1 MSKVDIQHAV
11 DVLSNLA
18 QSEGDVGYEYWM
30 SIIKLL
36 KQSPAVPETVSKT
49 WISQFCTDVT
59 TAAGLLNYGKRDK
72 GLAKRISDDATRLRL
87 SVIAENN
94 APPVPALPDGYVL
107 VPIEPTPKMCKA
119 AYWAKDKWHS
129 TQCDTQDELY
139 FSFAQPRWKA
149 MLAAAKGGA

>member
-36 KQSPAVPETVSKT
+36 KQPPTV
-49 WISQFCTDVT
+49 
-59 TAAGLLNYGKRDK
+59 
-72 GLAKRISDDATRLRL
+72 
-87 SVIAENN
+87 
-94 APPVPALPDGYVL
+94 PDGYAL

-149 MLAAAKGGA
+149 MLAAAKGQS